1 MCWKN
6 MVVWKKQYK
15 VLQQKI
21 NMVNIIT
28 EILISEKELTDN
40 NYERLKKVLSYIE
53 NNLIDS
59 EMTIF
64 I

>member
-1 MCWKN
+1 
-6 MVVWKKQYK
+6 
-15 VLQQKI
+15 
-21 NMVNIIT
+21 MVNIIT

-40 NYERLKKVLSYIE
+40 NYERLKKALSYIE

>member
-1 MCWKN
+1 
-6 MVVWKKQYK
+6 
-15 VLQQKI
+15 
-21 NMVNIIT
+21 MVNIIT

>member
-1 MCWKN
+1 

-53 NNLIDS
+53 NNLIES

>member
-1 MCWKN
+1 

>member
-1 MCWKN
+1 

-15 VLQQKI
+15 VLKQKI

>member
-1 MCWKN
+1 

-21 NMVNIIT
+21 NMVNVIT

>member
-1 MCWKN
+1 

-21 NMVNIIT
+21 NMVNTIT

>member
-1 MCWKN
+1 MG
-6 MVVWKKQYK
+6 VWKKQYK